1 MYYEP
6 ITVERLKEYTERV
19 KELDAL
25 LQKKKNIIS
34 KIGSTHGIDY
44 SRIKVTSGNTGKTSE
59 QEHYAMSLQKINSE
73 IDFLKYKVFECYGLV
88 EEHEVIKAQIKRIK
102 KWNYR
107 KILVYR
113 YLEKWKWSEIIQDFF
128 EFESDYEDEKNGK
141 YKDTVMYWHTRALEE
156 LKKISE
162 KPYVPVAKQLTIGES
177 NERKTHT

>member
-6 ITVERLKEYTERV
+6 ITVERLQDYTDRV

-25 LQKKKNIIS
+25 LTKKKNIIS
-34 KIGSTHGIDY
+34 KMSSLHGVDY
-44 SRIKVTSGNTGKTSE
+44 SRIKVTAGNNAKTSE
-59 QEHYAMSLQKINSE
+59 QEHYAMSLQKVNSE
-73 IDFLKYKVFECYGLV
+73 IDYLNYKVFGVYGLI
-88 EEHEVIKAQIKRIK
+88 EEHRVITAQIRRIK

-128 EFESDYEDEKNGK
+128 EFESDYEEEKNGK

-156 LKKISE
+156 LQKVSE
-162 KPYVPVAKQLTIGES
+162 KPYIPKVKQLCLAE
-177 NERKTHT
+177 EKEQ